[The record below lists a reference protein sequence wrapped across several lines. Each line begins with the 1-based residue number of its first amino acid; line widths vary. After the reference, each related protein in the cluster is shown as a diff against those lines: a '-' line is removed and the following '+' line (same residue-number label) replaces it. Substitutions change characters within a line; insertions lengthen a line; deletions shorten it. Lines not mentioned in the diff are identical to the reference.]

1 MTQQDLLQLHMIDAQ
16 SVTRRFGAHI
26 AVDNVSFRIGER
38 EIVGLLGHNGAGKST
53 LMRMLSGYLE
63 PSAGV
68 LFVNGCDLDTD
79 APVMQRQLGYLPEHL
94 PVYPDMRVAE
104 YLDFAA
110 ALKRISRAAR
120 PAAIRRVLSLT
131 DLGDRRL
138 DRIGTLSRGLR
149 QRTGVAQALLGKP
162 RLLILDEP
170 TNGLDPGQTAQMRDL
185 IRALAG
191 EATVILSTH
200 IMQEVEAVCER
211 VLVLHNGK
219 LVLDQHLAA
228 LKDSHTLMV
237 RASGD
242 AIAIR
247 RTLSQLP
254 QVLHARIAS
263 TPGDAATLRLE
274 LHPGSER
281 DRAAG
286 NISHALVGT
295 GARLLELRP
304 LLRDLDSV
312 LQELI
317 AGGPAR
323 G

>member
-1 MTQQDLLQLHMIDAQ
+1 MIDVQ
-16 SVTRRFGAHI
+16 SVSRCFGAHT

-53 LMRMLSGYLE
+53 MMRMLSGYLE
-63 PSAGV
+63 PSAGA

-79 APVMQRQLGYLPEHL
+79 APLMQRQLGYLPEHL

-110 ALKRISRAAR
+110 ALKRIPRAAR
-120 PAAIRRVLSLT
+120 PAAIRRVLELT
-131 DLGDRRL
+131 DLGDRCL
-138 DRIGTLSRGLR
+138 DSIGTLSRGLR
-149 QRTGVAQALLGKP
+149 QRVGVAQALLGEP

-170 TNGLDPGQTAQMRDL
+170 TNGLDPGQTAQMRNL
-185 IRALAG
+185 IRELAR

-211 VLVLHNGK
+211 VLVLHNGH

-228 LKDSHTLMV
+228 LKSSHTLVV

-242 AIAIR
+242 ATSIR

-254 QVLHARIAS
+254 QVLRAGIE
-263 TPGDAATLRLE
+263 TTQGDIATLRLE

-317 AGGPAR
+317 AGAPAR

>member
-1 MTQQDLLQLHMIDAQ
+1 MIDVAG
-16 SVTRRFGAHI
+16 VTRRFGAHCAI
-26 AVDNVSFRIGER
+26 DNVSFQIDEH

-53 LMRMLSGYLE
+53 MMRMLSGYLE
-63 PSAGV
+63 PSAGT
-68 LFVNGCDLDTD
+68 LWVNGCDLDID
-79 APVMQRQLGYLPEHL
+79 APIMQRQLGYLPEQL
-94 PVYPDMRVAE
+94 PVYPEMLIAE

-110 ALKRISRAAR
+110 ALKRIFRAAR
-120 PAAIRRVLSLT
+120 PAAIRRVLELT

-149 QRTGVAQALLGKP
+149 QRVGVAQALLGEP

-170 TNGLDPGQTAQMRDL
+170 TNGLDPGQTAQMRNL
-185 IRALAG
+185 IRALAA

-200 IMQEVEAVCER
+200 VMQEVEAVCER
-211 VLVLHNGK
+211 VLVLHNGH
-219 LVLDQHLAA
+219 LVLDQRLDA
-228 LKDSHTLMV
+228 LKDSHTLIV

-242 AIAIR
+242 VAAMR

-254 QVLHARIAS
+254 QVLRADVE
-263 TPGDAATLRLE
+263 TTQGNTATLQLA

-281 DRAAG
+281 DRAAA
-286 NISHALVGT
+286 NVSHALVGT

-304 LLRDLDSV
+304 LQRDLDRV
-312 LQELI
+312 LQELT
-317 AGGPAR
+317 AEGPAR

>member
-1 MTQQDLLQLHMIDAQ
+1 MIDVQ
-16 SVTRRFGAHI
+16 SVTRRFGAHT

-53 LMRMLSGYLE
+53 MMRMLSGYLE

-68 LFVNGCDLDTD
+68 LFVDGCDLDTD
-79 APVMQRQLGYLPEHL
+79 APLMQRQLGYLPEHL

-110 ALKRISRAAR
+110 ALKRIARTAR
-120 PAAIRRVLSLT
+120 PAAIRRVLELT
-131 DLGDRRL
+131 DLGNRCL
-138 DRIGTLSRGLR
+138 DSIGTLSRGLR
-149 QRTGVAQALLGKP
+149 QRVGVAQALLGEP

-185 IRALAG
+185 IRALAN

-211 VLVLHNGK
+211 VLVLHNGH
-219 LVLDQHLAA
+219 LVLDQNLAA
-228 LKDSHTLMV
+228 LKDSHTLVV
-237 RASGD
+237 RARGD
-242 AIAIR
+242 ATAIR

-254 QVLHARIAS
+254 QVLRAEIETTQA
-263 TPGDAATLRLE
+263 DIATLRLE

-286 NISHALVGT
+286 NISHALVAT

-304 LLRDLDSV
+304 LLRQLDSV

>member
-1 MTQQDLLQLHMIDAQ
+1 MIDVQ
-16 SVTRRFGAHI
+16 SVTRRFGTHT
-26 AVDNVSFRIGER
+26 AVNNVSFRIGER

-53 LMRMLSGYLE
+53 MMRMLSGYLE
-63 PSAGV
+63 PSAGR
-68 LFVNGCDLDTD
+68 LQVNGYDLDTG
-79 APVMQRQLGYLPEHL
+79 APAMQRELGYLPEHL
-94 PVYPDMRVAE
+94 PVYPDMVLAE
-104 YLDFAA
+104 YLDYAA
-110 ALKRISRAAR
+110 ALKRIPRAER
-120 PAAIRRVLSLT
+120 TAAIRRVLDLT

-138 DRIGTLSRGLR
+138 ASIGTLSRGLR
-149 QRTGVAQALLGKP
+149 QRAGVAQALLGKP

-185 IRALAG
+185 IRELAR

-211 VLVLHNGK
+211 VLVLHNGHR
-219 LVLDQHLAA
+219 VLDQRLAD
-228 LKDSHTLMV
+228 LKDSQTLLV

-242 AIAIR
+242 AGAIA
-247 RTLSQLP
+247 RTLAQLP
-254 QVLHARIAS
+254 QVLSAEVAATQH
-263 TPGDAATLRLE
+263 DVATLRLE
-274 LHPGSER
+274 LHPGTER

-312 LQELI
+312 LQELT